1 MNRFFL
7 LLFFIPFSLFAK
19 FFPGTITVYD
29 GVKKNGFIE
38 IPSNYND
45 SHIRFRVE
53 KNGKTENFEIDFI
66 RSFEIVNDGNIT
78 ENYISIYLGNPD
90 SKGDI
95 YIDKKKSWVKIIKEG
110 TISIYTAMLPFLPD
124 NASSRGIGYY
134 IKRPNEHHGL
144 YLGVGKK
151 EFNFCTD
158 FNTLKN
164 ILKVYFEK
172 DCPALSDLIISV
184 DLQNNGLGQIVELY
198 EQNCG
203 AK

>member
-7 LLFFIPFSLFAK
+7 ILFFIPFSLFAK
-19 FFPGTITVYD
+19 FYPGSITLYD
-29 GVKKNGFIE
+29 GVKKNGFLE
-38 IPSNYND
+38 IPHNYND
-45 SHIRFRVE
+45 DHIRFRLE
-53 KNGKTENFEIDFI
+53 KNGKTENFEIDYV
-66 RSFEIVNDGNIT
+66 RSFEIVNDRNT
-78 ENYISIYLGNPD
+78 AENYIPLYLGNPD

-95 YIDKKKSWVKIIKEG
+95 YIAKKKSWVKIIKEG
-110 TISIYTAMLPFLPD
+110 KISIYSATLPFLPD
-124 NASSRGIGYY
+124 NASRGIGYY
-134 IKRPNEHHGL
+134 IKRQNEHHGL

-151 EFNFCTD
+151 GFNFCSD

-172 DCPALSDLIISV
+172 DCPALFDLIISA